1 MIVITSWFNSLDSKL
16 HRWCSSG
23 ISTAR
28 FFILSRSIIIPVSI
42 TSFTFSRW
50 QDAQVEDFFYPVK
63 NLHGAGRCTW
73 SFTCIDEHT
82 KASRSFLVV
91 SSYCLIKTQD
101 NHFLFL
107 PIILYMI
114 RGYPLMVNTYVFI
127 LIPSSYVIFVAL
139 DKESLLML
147 SSDKHRIGNLP
158 CHTISGLGEKS
169 SNEESPGNVNRALQ
183 KH

>member
-1 MIVITSWFNSLDSKL
+1 
-16 HRWCSSG
+16 
-23 ISTAR
+23 
-28 FFILSRSIIIPVSI
+28 
-42 TSFTFSRW
+42 
-50 QDAQVEDFFYPVK
+50 
-63 NLHGAGRCTW
+63 
-73 SFTCIDEHT
+73 
-82 KASRSFLVV
+82 
-91 SSYCLIKTQD
+91 
-101 NHFLFL
+101 
-107 PIILYMI
+107 
-114 RGYPLMVNTYVFI
+114 MVNTYVFI